1 MKRLLQRLAKLRGKS
16 SKANGDASAERRER
30 ERERERERVKGYER
44 IEWIYTRVE
53 IRKSSIKRHPFLKK
67 KKIYITP
74 NMMTFA

>member
-30 ERERERERVKGYER
+30 ERVKDYER

-74 NMMTFA
+74 NMTTFA